1 MPNLSDETN
10 RRRALT
16 DHSSTLLVE
25 AGAGTGKTS
34 LLAGRVALLLASGIH
49 PRNVAAIT
57 FTELAASELLQRI
70 QEYVRNVLNGN
81 VPEPLEIAMAEDV
94 TSGQMETL
102 SLAASA
108 AKGFTDKQ
116 MEFLSLAAAALDEL
130 TCTTIHGFCQRLT
143 TPYPIEANVDP
154 GAVMMDE
161 GEADLNHKTLLR
173 QWLRHRLEGA
183 QTDNPLAE
191 LLVIEGDQGLR
202 LVEQLAEARRTR
214 RTATAPQPKLSQNR
228 IDQFHKAVVSFRRW
242 YAGVQSQGLEE
253 ATTTEYISQFEMLDQ
268 LYAPGFREETTFRQL
283 WIYAHPLHLSA
294 MKKDSY
300 EFKQYK
306 CKGRWREAA
315 KFTGQSQA
323 KADRYNEEACNL
335 YDEVAGALERLVGLA
350 AESAQS
356 QLISA
361 LDDFQA
367 SFRAFKRESALL
379 DFDDLLYFA
388 RDLLR
393 TRPAVRAALADRYQ
407 HILVDEFQDTDPLQ
421 SEILFLLCGEDGADK
436 PWPEQRLRPG
446 QLFLVGD
453 PKQSVYRFRRADIR
467 SYKEAKAAIQ
477 RQWPEN
483 VLPITDN
490 FRSRGPILDF
500 VNQCFA
506 VPLSSIGYEP
516 LVSTVESGGKEVFSI
531 GRIPVG
537 NEGSEYKVYEWRE
550 LEAQAVAQLCRKLI
564 GTFTV
569 RENNEL
575 VPCRP
580 GDIALLAPTGT
591 DLWIYER
598 ALEDMDIPI
607 ATQAGK
613 GFFIRQEV
621 HDLVAIARILSNSRD
636 TLALGALLRGPL
648 VGLTEQEILDIVAGL
663 PQYNG
668 EYGRLRLWTDA
679 VEIKHPLA
687 AEVIRVLQSL
697 ARKAY
702 QTSPFDI
709 LSAAV
714 EELQVRAI
722 LAQRHPRYVERAL
735 ANVER
740 FLEMAKPYSVRG
752 LRVFADD
759 MTRLWEEGEREVE
772 GRADATHD
780 AVHIVS
786 IHSAK
791 GLEWPVVIPIN
802 LVTIMRSASGVLHRA
817 SDDTLHFG
825 LKTLN
830 PPEYDLLK
838 EVENRELG
846 EERVRLLYVAF
857 TRARD
862 LLVFPQYLGKLGNCW
877 HTQVDLHLHHLAE
890 FPNLDLKEGENK
902 PTVPPLNEQTPEVFR
917 QEAQK
922 LVAQTRKIQ
931 WIQPSRV
938 EMEEVAPPVPPDDE
952 LAELIQDV
960 RGSAVRGRVLH
971 KMLEEILLAEIQ
983 DDETSMRARAA
994 ELLQQIGESDH
1005 PDPSEGPSSREI
1017 ASTIARTLQLPVVA
1031 QYRPILRPELGVFQ
1045 CRNAGNENVTAIAGI
1060 VDAITQGK
1068 EGKPEIVIDWKS
1080 DVAPSPET
1088 RQRHWAQ
1095 VREYLEI
1102 TGALQGLIVYMST
1115 GEVREV
1121 LPQGTNAV
1129 LL

>member
-1 MPNLSDETN
+1 MPELSDTKH
-10 RRRALT
+10 RRRALS
-16 DHSSTLLVE
+16 DHSTTLLVE

-34 LLAGRVALLLASGIH
+34 LLAGRVALLLASGVH

-70 QEYVRNVLNGN
+70 QEYVRELVRGN
-81 VPEPLEIAMAEDV
+81 VPEPLQIAMAEDFAD
-94 TSGQMETL
+94 GEPEGL

-108 AKGFTDKQ
+108 AEGLTDKQ
-116 MEFLSLAAAALDEL
+116 LEFLSSAAAALDEL

-173 QWLRHRLEGA
+173 QWLRNRLEGPQA
-183 QTDNPLAE
+183 EDPLAE
-191 LLVIEGDQGLR
+191 LLVIEGEQGLR
-202 LVEQLAEARRTR
+202 LIEQLAEARRAR
-214 RTATAPQPKLSQNR
+214 RTARAPEAKLSQNH
-228 IDQFHKAVVSFRRW
+228 IDKFRKSVTSFRKW
-242 YAGVQSQGLEE
+242 YAGAQSLGLQEP
-253 ATTTEYISQFEMLDQ
+253 TTEEYVSGFEALAAQYVSGYRAD
-268 LYAPGFREETTFRQL
+268 TSFRQL
-283 WIYAHPLHLSA
+283 WGYAHPQQISA
-294 MKKDSY
+294 MKKNSY
-300 EFKQYK
+300 ELRQYK
-306 CKGRWREAA
+306 CKGKWVAAA
-315 KFTGQSQA
+315 KSTGQSQT
-323 KADRYNEEACNL
+323 KADRYNDEACGL
-335 YDEVAGALERLVGLA
+335 YERVAGSLQTLVGLA

-393 TRPAVRAALADRYQ
+393 THPAVRAALAKRYQ

-421 SEILFLLCGEDGADK
+421 SEILFLLCGEDVADK
-436 PWPEQRLRPG
+436 PWPQQRLRPG

-467 SYKEAKAAIQ
+467 SYKEAKSAIQ

-483 VLPITDN
+483 VLAITDN

-500 VNQCFA
+500 VNQRFA
-506 VPLSSIGYEP
+506 IPLSSIGYEP
-516 LVSTVESGGKEVFSI
+516 LVSTVTSGGKDAFSI
-531 GRIPVG
+531 GRIPIG
-537 NEGSEYKVYEWRE
+537 TEGSEYKVYEWRE
-550 LEAQAVAQLCRKLI
+550 LEAQAVAELCRKLI
-564 GTFTV
+564 GRLMV
-569 RENNEL
+569 CEKDEL
-575 VPCRP
+575 IPCRP

-591 DLWIYER
+591 DLWIFER

-648 VGLTEQEILDIVAGL
+648 VGLTEQELLDIVAGL
-663 PQYNG
+663 PLRDG
-668 EYGRLRLWTDA
+668 EYGRLRLWTEA
-679 VEIKHPLA
+679 AEINHPLA
-687 AEVIRVLQSL
+687 AEVVRVLQGL
-697 ARKAY
+697 GRNAY

-709 LSAAV
+709 LSAGV
-714 EELQVRAI
+714 EELHVRAI

-802 LVTIMRSASGVLHRA
+802 LVTATRPATGVLHRA
-817 SDDTLHFG
+817 TDDTLHFG

-830 PPEYDLLK
+830 PPEYELLK

-846 EERVRLLYVAF
+846 EERIRLLYVAC
-857 TRARD
+857 TRARE
-862 LLVFPQYLGKLGNCW
+862 LLVFPHYLGKLGSGW
-877 HTQVDLHLHHLAE
+877 HKQVDLSLDDLPE
-890 FPNLDLKEGENK
+890 YPTLDLTEGERK
-902 PTVPPLNEQTPEVFR
+902 PTAPPLNEQTPEVFR
-917 QEAQK
+917 QEALRLLK
-922 LVAQTRKIQ
+922 QTRNIW
-931 WIQPSRV
+931 WIQPSAV
-938 EMEEVAPPVPPDDE
+938 EIEEIPLPAPPEDE
-952 LAELIQDV
+952 FAEPIADV
-960 RGSAVRGRVLH
+960 RGSAARGRVLH
-971 KMLEEILLAEIQ
+971 KLMEEIFLGETRDAEAGLR
-983 DDETSMRARAA
+983 TRAA
-994 ELLQQIGESDH
+994 ELLRQLGGSDH
-1005 PDPSEGPSSREI
+1005 ADPSDGPSSLEI
-1017 ASTIARTLQLPVVA
+1017 ASTILRTLQLPIVA
-1031 QYRPILRPELGVFQ
+1031 QYRQVLQPEFGVFQ
-1045 CRNAGNENVTAIAGI
+1045 LRSVGKNETMGMGGI
-1060 VDAITQGK
+1060 VDAIVYNL
-1068 EGKPEIVIDWKS
+1068 EGAPELVFDWKS
-1080 DVAPSPET
+1080 DVAPTQDT
-1088 RQRHWAQ
+1088 RQQHAAQ
-1095 VREYLEI
+1095 VREYLDC
-1102 TGALQGLIVYMST
+1102 TKAARGLVVYMTT
-1115 GEVREV
+1115 GEVYTIA
-1121 LPQGTNAV
+1121 GTTS
-1129 LL
+1129 